1 MKRQLKQGDQKAAA
15 RKAILEAAAA
25 VTVERRGG
33 PITTELVATRARCA
47 KGLVHYHFTTKEA
60 LLAEVAARLW
70 GERAE
75 QWRAA
80 LAVDDATQA
89 IGTAWTLLQAE
100 ATDGLAPAAA
110 WLGMLDDKLVVQSV
124 NNGRTSFVAALS
136 DALAGLLM
144 RMRLQAT
151 VPVAELAALLAA
163 TTEGLGLRMAGG
175 AAPGDLEPA
184 WAAFWVG
191 LLSLTRTAPR

>member
-1 MKRQLKQGDQKAAA
+1 MKKQPKRDDQKAAA
-15 RKAILEAAAA
+15 RKAILEAAVAA
-25 VTVERRGG
+25 TVERRGG

-47 KGLVHYHFTTKEA
+47 KGLVHYHFTNKEG

-70 GERAE
+70 AERAE
-75 QWRAA
+75 AWRTA

-89 IGTAWTLLQAE
+89 ISAAWTLLQAE
-100 ATDGLAPAAA
+100 AFDGRAPASA
-110 WLGMLDDKLVVQSV
+110 WLGMSNNKLVVQSV
-124 NNGRTSFVAALS
+124 NNGRTSFA
-136 DALAGLLM
+136 DALTVALEKLLK

-163 TTEGLGLRMAGG
+163 TAEGLGLRMAGG
-175 AAPGDLEPA
+175 AKSGDLEPA

-191 LLSLTRTAPR
+191 LLSLTRTARR